1 MSIKRLDEIFS
12 YIDLVPNEV
21 KVYMALL
28 KKKNC
33 SPAEVAKISGLNRT
47 NVYDLLISLE
57 KKGACIL
64 LQSSQKIYEPVD
76 PDLLMEKLRK
86 RLSLVTAD
94 ISEVSN
100 KLGKLYNNSH
110 DASDMVDYVEVIT
123 DQLLI
128 LKKFNNLLEIAKEE
142 ILICAADVSVIK
154 MIKNK
159 DLKLAKLLDSEFD
172 ELILKALEK
181 KIRVNVIIGLNN
193 LNRDIFEQLNQ
204 KLLNYENY
212 DIHVIKEIPC
222 KLGLIDGEHI
232 IIGIKGIKTG
242 KYATSTIYLR
252 DKGLGSYNR
261 RSFYSY
267 WAEGVSIREIDTIV
281 LINEGK
287 IKRTRERVHTLDS

>member
-1 MSIKRLDEIFS
+1 MSINQLDEIFS

-64 LQSSQKIYEPVD
+64 LQSNQKIYEPVD
-76 PDLLMEKLRK
+76 PNLLIEKLRK

-94 ISEVSN
+94 ISEVSK
-100 KLGKLYNNSH
+100 KLNKLYNNSH

-154 MIKNK
+154 KIKNK
-159 DLKLAKLLDSEFD
+159 DLKLAKLLDIEFD
-172 ELILKALEK
+172 ELILKALKK

-204 KLLNYENY
+204 KALSYENY
-212 DIHVIKEIPC
+212 DIRVIKKIPC
-222 KLGLIDGEHI
+222 KLGLIDGEYI

-242 KYATSTIYLR
+242 KYTTSNLYLR

-267 WAEGVSIREIDTIV
+267 WEEGISIREIDTIA

-287 IKRTRERVHTLDS
+287 IVRTKKQIQT

>member
-1 MSIKRLDEIFS
+1 MSINQLDEIFS

-64 LQSSQKIYEPVD
+64 LQSNQKIYEPVD
-76 PDLLMEKLRK
+76 PNLLIEKLRK

-94 ISEVSN
+94 ISEVSK
-100 KLGKLYNNSH
+100 KLNKLYNNSH

-154 MIKNK
+154 KIKNK
-159 DLKLAKLLDSEFD
+159 DLKLAKLLDIEFD
-172 ELILKALEK
+172 ELILKALKK

-204 KLLNYENY
+204 KALSYENY
-212 DIHVIKEIPC
+212 DIRVIKKIPC

-242 KYATSTIYLR
+242 KYTTSNLYLR

-267 WAEGVSIREIDTIV
+267 WEEGISIREIDTIA

-287 IKRTRERVHTLDS
+287 IVRTKKQIQT